1 MLDMTIGRLPELSV
15 ITGAFQF
22 TLIWFS
28 VAVTLLKTISAGQDT
43 KVGASVSKITIK
55 SQF

>member
-1 MLDMTIGRLPELSV
+1 MLDMTIGTLPELSV
-15 ITGAFQF
+15 TTGAFQF
-22 TLIWFS
+22 TLILLS

-55 SQF
+55 S